1 MPSALYKPAGRASEY
16 SPWALNL
23 YQSCDFGCTY
33 CFTHDMPGF
42 QGRNSIHATVKPR
55 DGILGALETY
65 LLKHGAPKEQILI
78 SFTSDPFPI
87 AETEYE
93 TTKRALALLNH
104 YHAKVV
110 ILTKGG
116 LRALS
121 ALDEIRAFGDRIKVG
136 ATLTFMDQERS
147 AAVEP
152 GAASPAD
159 RLKMLEAFHALGIK
173 TWVSIEPVLDPEQS
187 LACIR
192 ASLAVTDHFK
202 IGKLNHVANTM
213 DWAKF
218 LRNAVDVLRQAD
230 KPFYVKHDLR
240 AFEQAA
246 GVVLTPREK
255 DPTALFLK

>member
-1 MPSALYKPAGRASEY
+1 MPSALYKPAGRAAEY

-23 YQSCDFGCTY
+23 YDSCDHGCSF
-33 CFTHDMPGF
+33 CFVNGMPGF
-42 QGRNSIHATVKPR
+42 QGRNTVNSKPVPR
-55 DGILGALETY
+55 PGVLGALETY
-65 LLKHGAPKEQILI
+65 LLKRGAPKEQILLC
-78 SFTSDPFPI
+78 FTCDCFCK
-87 AETEYE
+87 AETEYQI
-93 TTKRALALLNH
+93 TKRALALLNH
-104 YHAKVV
+104 YHAKVA